1 MNYYFIT
8 GTGKGL
14 GYALANRLLEDD
26 TNRIVGI
33 SRTNLIRHSNF
44 RHVSVDLGKTEMLES
59 LIPALFTELIN
70 PEKIVLVNNAGTLG
84 EVNYVG
90 RLDNAALQEAFTIN
104 FIASAILMN
113 EFVRKYKEVSG
124 CRKLII
130 NISSGAGR
138 KPTDG
143 WSAYCASKAAMD
155 MFSEVLSVENQKDHN
170 DLKVFSIAP
179 GIIDTGMQE
188 QIRNVPKESFSRLD
202 EFVEYKKENMLV
214 SPEKVAE
221 KLLYV
226 INNDSEFHKPLLS
239 LRDLV

>member
-14 GYALANRLLEDD
+14 GYALANRLLEDE

-33 SRTNLIRHSNF
+33 SRTNRIRHSNF

-59 LIPALFTELIN
+59 LIPALFTKVIN
-70 PEKIVLVNNAGTLG
+70 PAKIVLVNNAGTLG
-84 EVNYVG
+84 EVNYAG
-90 RLDNAALQEAFTIN
+90 RLDNAELQRAFTVN
-104 FIASAILMN
+104 FISPAILMN
-113 EFVRKYKEVSG
+113 EFIRKYKDVSD

-130 NISSGAGR
+130 NISSGAGK

-143 WSAYCASKAAMD
+143 WSVYCASKAAMD
-155 MFSEVLSVENQKDHN
+155 MFSEVLSVENQKGHS
-170 DLKVFSIAP
+170 DLKIFSVAP
-179 GIIDTGMQE
+179 GIVDTGMQE
-188 QIRNVPKESFSRLD
+188 QIRNVSKENFSRLE
-202 EFVEYKKENMLV
+202 EFIEYKKDNMLV

-226 INNDSEFHKPLLS
+226 MNNDTEFHKPLLS
-239 LRDLV
+239 LRDLL